1 VNGVQYN
8 FGDVL
13 AENGKTCLVLL
24 RHFGWVTCRR
34 SADRLTQIH
43 SYFQR
48 LGVHLVAIGSGTAR
62 MAMDFKQKQNF
73 AGQIYV
79 DPSRTIYDD
88 LNCKRGWK
96 AVRKTLNE
104 ISSIADL
111 TYF

>member
-1 VNGVQYN
+1 MTSRFMN
-8 FGDVL
+8 DVS
-13 AENGKTCLVLL
+13 
-24 RHFGWVTCRR
+24 WVVPNEL
-34 SADRLTQIH
+34 SIF
-43 SYFQR
+43 S
-48 LGVHLVAIGSGTAR
+48 GVHLVAIGSGTAR